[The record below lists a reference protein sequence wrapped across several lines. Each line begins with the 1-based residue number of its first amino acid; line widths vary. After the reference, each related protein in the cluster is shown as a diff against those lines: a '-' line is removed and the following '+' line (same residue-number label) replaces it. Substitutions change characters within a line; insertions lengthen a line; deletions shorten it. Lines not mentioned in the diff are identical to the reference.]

1 MKKIITLLSFLFFMI
16 TAFSQTADT
25 KYYELRIYYC
35 HPKRLDALIE
45 RFTNH
50 TTKLFEKHGMENIG
64 YWLPV
69 RNDSL
74 NALYY
79 ILSYPGKA
87 ARESSWKSF
96 INDPEWKTVQ
106 SKSEET
112 GKIVAKVESI
122 FLKATDY
129 SPLIKP
135 VDAGKERVLE
145 LRTYY
150 CLPGKLA
157 DINARFRNFTVASFQ
172 THGMTNI
179 GYWNTV
185 EKADSMQPKL
195 VYLLAHASEAAAK
208 TSFDNFRADPERKKV
223 FDASEANGKIVDRIQ
238 SVFLK
243 PLSFSK
249 IK

>member
-1 MKKIITLLSFLFFMI
+1 MKKIITLLSFLVFMI
-16 TAFSQTADT
+16 NAFSQNTDT
-25 KYYELRIYYC
+25 KLYELRIYYC
-35 HPKRLDALIE
+35 HPNRLGALIE

-50 TTKLFEKHGMENIG
+50 TTKLFEKHGMTNVG

-69 RNDSL
+69 HNDSL

-79 ILSYPGKA
+79 ILAFPDKA
-87 ARESSWKSF
+87 ARESSWKNF
-96 INDPEWKTVQ
+96 ISDPEWKTVQ
-106 SKSEET
+106 SKSEES

-122 FLKATDY
+122 FLNATEY
-129 SPLIKP
+129 SPLIKS
-135 VDAGKERVLE
+135 VDAGKERVFE

-150 CLPGKLA
+150 CMPGKLA
-157 DINARFRNFTVASFQ
+157 NINARFKDFTIASFQ
-172 THGMTNI
+172 KYGMTNI

-185 EKADSMQPKL
+185 EAADSIQPKL
-195 VYLLAHASEAAAK
+195 VYLLAHNSEEAAKA
-208 TSFDNFRADPERKKV
+208 SFDNFRADPERKKV

-243 PLSFSK
+243 PLPFSK